1 MIDNLTIRLEGF
13 SGSFENCERVKEN
26 GNIAIYRLKGLSLT
40 TPHPLTLILAKRSGT
55 LYIVNSL
62 RKWYYG
68 RASLLDFTS
77 GTLLHA
83 FKLLAGRLKISYEEL
98 SRGRVTQ
105 VEAGLNLRTRISC
118 QRLFG
123 LIAGYKTRPRN
134 SIKNETLYFG
144 DRTRGVGYKKVMLYD
159 KTAEIVARMP
169 LRKRFRQEEIFEV
182 LARHGYFFPR
192 YEFKLADRQALSQN
206 GLDIR
211 TVSDLVAG
219 YEELYRFLAREARNF
234 VLFERIGI
242 TERMTPKERLIA
254 EGLNEYGYTEYLE
267 RCRETCRSRT
277 VKGLKSARYKVR
289 KDLIR
294 VIDRYDTGDY
304 GSRQFR
310 IDLGRN
316 LVRISKHDPALNLT
330 ETLRELFIGRPASN
344 NKRNK

>member
-40 TPHPLTLILAKRSGT
+40 TPHPLALILAKRSGT

-77 GTLLHA
+77 GTLLLA

-159 KTAEIVARMP
+159 CLLYTSP
-169 LRKRFRQEEIFEV
+169 S
-182 LARHGYFFPR
+182 PR
-192 YEFKLADRQALSQN
+192 D
-206 GLDIR
+206 
-211 TVSDLVAG
+211 
-219 YEELYRFLAREARNF
+219 
-234 VLFERIGI
+234 
-242 TERMTPKERLIA
+242 
-254 EGLNEYGYTEYLE
+254 
-267 RCRETCRSRT
+267 
-277 VKGLKSARYKVR
+277 
-289 KDLIR
+289 
-294 VIDRYDTGDY
+294 
-304 GSRQFR
+304 
-310 IDLGRN
+310 
-316 LVRISKHDPALNLT
+316 
-330 ETLRELFIGRPASN
+330 
-344 NKRNK
+344 

>member
-134 SIKNETLYFG
+134 SIRNETLYFG

-211 TVSDLVAG
+211 SVSDLVARYG
-219 YEELYRFLAREARNF
+219 ELYRFLAREARNF

-267 RCRETCRSRT
+267 KCRETCRSRT

-304 GSRQFR
+304 GSRQF
-310 IDLGRN
+310 
-316 LVRISKHDPALNLT
+316 
-330 ETLRELFIGRPASN
+330 
-344 NKRNK
+344 